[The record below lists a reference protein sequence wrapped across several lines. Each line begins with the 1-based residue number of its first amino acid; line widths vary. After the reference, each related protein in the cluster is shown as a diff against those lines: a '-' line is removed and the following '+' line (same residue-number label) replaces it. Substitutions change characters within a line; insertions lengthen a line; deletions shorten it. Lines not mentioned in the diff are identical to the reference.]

1 MKFLRWDIS
10 IRKRATNLALPKK
23 YGEYENNKRLLLLP
37 NESLS
42 PTDYLQNLV
51 NQMREDIY
59 PLFRA
64 TKGGA
69 PFTVTRNTLCYID
82 HIASLI
88 YGPEGPQNVR
98 LKKVISQLGLTDPYL
113 NSNYQK
119 YSDYL
124 IQIYRHDLVH
134 NIRPFPKKI
143 LVNVGGRSESR
154 ETWFFMQTLCDGK
167 SFDHNLK
174 YMSQKRSRKGRNH
187 LRLADVQVVIDTF
200 SLFFDTV
207 ILINSYVQKSK
218 NDTRFEVKLS
228 RNYYKIMRKS
238 YFSLR
243 NFTLDQSL
251 NKQIFSKSR

>member
-1 MKFLRWDIS
+1 MKFLQWDIS
-10 IRKRATNLALPKK
+10 IRKRATSLALPKK
-23 YGEYENNKRLLLLP
+23 YEKYEINKKLILLP

-42 PTDYLQNLV
+42 PADYLQNLV
-51 NQMREDIY
+51 NQMRDDVY

-64 TKGGA
+64 AKGGA

-88 YGPEGPQNVR
+88 YGPEGPQSVR
-98 LKKVISQLGLTDPYL
+98 LKKIISQLGTVDSYL

-143 LVNVGGRSESR
+143 LVNIEGISESR

-167 SFDHNLK
+167 SFDDNLR
-174 YMSQKRSRKGRNH
+174 YMAQKRSRKGRNH
-187 LRLADVQVVIDTF
+187 LRLASVQVVIDTF

-207 ILINSYVQKSK
+207 ILINSYIEKSK
-218 NDTRFEVKLS
+218 NDTKFETKLS
-228 RNYYKIMRKS
+228 KNYYKIMRKS

-243 NFTLDQSL
+243 NFTLDQSS
-251 NKQIFSKSR
+251 NKQISSRSK